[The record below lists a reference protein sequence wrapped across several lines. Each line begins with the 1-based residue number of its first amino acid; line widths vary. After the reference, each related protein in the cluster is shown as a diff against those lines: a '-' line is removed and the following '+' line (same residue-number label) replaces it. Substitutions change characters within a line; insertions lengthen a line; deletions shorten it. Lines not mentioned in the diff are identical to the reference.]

1 MALYYGVFEADEYEA
16 AFNKLLEYVHEA
28 DDHID
33 VGVLGGRVIFHVLS
47 KFGYTSL
54 ALKMIT
60 RPDYPS
66 YGNWIER
73 GATTLW
79 ENFDPDFMDSPNH
92 HFWGDISAWFYKV
105 LAGINVNPTGK
116 NINEIVIEPHFIEEI
131 NKVNATHIMPQGE
144 VSVSWERKPDVIEV
158 KINLPKG
165 VSGHFIGGGNRVELS
180 EIENNFILVL

>member
-1 MALYYGVFEADEYEA
+1 
-16 AFNKLLEYVHEA
+16 
-28 DDHID
+28 
-33 VGVLGGRVIFHVLS
+33 
-47 KFGYTSL
+47 
-54 ALKMIT
+54 MIT

-105 LAGINVNPTGK
+105 LAGIKVNPTCK
-116 NINEIVIEPHFIEEI
+116 NINEIVIAPHFIEEI
-131 NKVNATHIMPQGE
+131 SKVNATHIMPQGE
-144 VSVSWERKPDVIEV
+144 VSVYWERKPDVIEV

-165 VSGHFIGGGNRVELS
+165 VSGYFIGGGNKVELF

>member
-1 MALYYGVFEADEYEA
+1 
-16 AFNKLLEYVHEA
+16 
-28 DDHID
+28 
-33 VGVLGGRVIFHVLS
+33 
-47 KFGYTSL
+47 
-54 ALKMIT
+54 MIT

-79 ENFDPDFMDSPNH
+79 ENFDPDFVDSPNH

-116 NINEIVIEPHFIEEI
+116 NINEIVIAPHFIEEI
-131 NKVNATHIMPQGE
+131 SKVDATHIMPQGE
-144 VSVSWERKPDVIEV
+144 VAVSWERKSDVIEV

-165 VSGHFIGGGNRVELS
+165 VSGYFVGVGEKENFLLEGGEQV
-180 EIENNFILVL
+180 FILNLIN